1 VDAVKRKSARTTRG
15 IALAAIAAL
24 AWFAACSDNP
34 CCGPPPVSS
43 IIVTPPSQVL
53 VVGATAQFSAIV
65 RNASGQAMSGLPIV
79 WHSTDA
85 TVVSVDSTGLV
96 KGLGPG
102 TAEVIAA
109 SGGVSDTAAIT
120 VSSIVIPSGMSLI
133 AFASGAYLDAAIG
146 GIKVMTADRSS
157 IGTVTTSG
165 GDWDP
170 AWSPD
175 GTRLAFESDRA
186 RALDLG
192 DIFVVNWDGSGLVQ
206 LTNDE
211 SDDREPAWSPDGS
224 RIVFDRWSGIWVMNA
239 ADGSGATMVTLNG
252 SHASWSPDGSRIVF
266 AGPDRHIWVMQL
278 DGSGLTQL
286 TNAGYDGM
294 PAWSP
299 DGTKIAFQHGS
310 TWPDSWAIYLM
321 NPDGTE
327 IVQLTLE
334 GQRPA
339 WSPDSRMIVYED
351 SGINVIN
358 ADGSGLTRVGDGF
371 APAWSRV
378 GSMPPPRRAERFIAI
393 AGGDGQSDSVHSV
406 LPEPLSVLVT
416 DTAGTPVS
424 GVTIDW
430 ILDAQ
435 AQESGVALSVNR
447 VTTDASGIASVS
459 LTLGGALGTVQ
470 VRATITDG
478 SARLVGVVFT
488 ATATTGSVA
497 SVIVRPSPVVLL
509 LQMTVQLSA
518 TPLDANNFVLTG
530 RPIAWASDNASL
542 ATVDTNGLVTGIGA
556 GSATI
561 TATVDGRQ
569 GSATVHVTRLEDVLA
584 SLQGDWLAWLSFGN
598 PRTRVCSG
606 TGSFF
611 FASDTGSLGGTAGFL
626 VPTSCGGV
634 GLRLAP
640 ISGFQV
646 SSTGFAF
653 NAACSFAGGLP
664 WDSATTIGGGVRCGT
679 ASGRWSAVRSGPPVS
694 VSIAPAAPTIIIG
707 AMATLAGQALN
718 ANGDVL
724 LGRLLT
730 WSSDDPAVATVSSSG
745 VVTAVGLGSTTIR
758 AATADV
764 RGQVTVTV
772 VSGQQ

>member
-1 VDAVKRKSARTTRG
+1 MKRKPAGVRRRM
-15 IALAAIAAL
+15 ALTAIGGL
-24 AWFAACSDNP
+24 GWFAACSDNP
-34 CCGPPPVSS
+34 CCGPTPVMS
-43 IIVTPPSQVL
+43 ITVTPPSEILVVSETVQLIATLRDANSQVL
-53 VVGATAQFSAIV
+53 
-65 RNASGQAMSGLPIV
+65 SGYPIA
-79 WHSTDA
+79 WHSNDVN
-85 TVVSVDSTGLV
+85 VVTVDSTGLV
-96 KGLGPG
+96 KGEGPG
-102 TAEVIAA
+102 AADVIVTSA
-109 SGGVSDTAAIT
+109 GVSDTAAIS
-120 VSSIVIPSGMSLI
+120 VSSAVVPSGMSLI
-133 AFASGAYLDAAIG
+133 AFASGAYLDAPTG

-175 GTRLAFESDRA
+175 GTKLAFESDRA
-186 RALDLG
+186 RAVDHG
-192 DIFVVNWDGSGLVQ
+192 DIFVVNWDGSGLAQ
-206 LTNDE
+206 LTSDE
-211 SDDREPAWSPDGS
+211 SDDREPAWSPDGR
-224 RIVFDRWSGIWVMNA
+224 RIAFDRFSSIYVMSA

-252 SHASWSPDGSRIVF
+252 SHASWSPDGARIVF
-266 AGPDRHIWVMQL
+266 AGPDRHIWVTQL

-294 PAWSP
+294 PTWSP

-321 NPDGTE
+321 NPDGTG

-393 AGGDGQSDSVHSV
+393 AGGDGQSDSVHSA
-406 LPEPLSVLVT
+406 LPEPLGVLVT
-416 DTAGTPVS
+416 DTVGTPVS
-424 GVTIDW
+424 GVTVDW
-430 ILDAQ
+430 ILDPQ

-478 SARLVGVVFT
+478 SAQLTGVVFT

-497 SVIVRPSPVVLL
+497 SVIVRPNPVVLL
-509 LQMTVQLSA
+509 IQTTAQLSA
-518 TPLDANNFVLTG
+518 TPLDADNFVVTG
-530 RPIAWASDNASL
+530 RPIAWTSDNATV

-561 TATVDGRQ
+561 TATVDGRE
-569 GSATVHVTRLEDVLA
+569 GSATVSVVRPEDVIA
-584 SLQGDWLAWLSFGN
+584 SLQGDWLARLTFGN

-611 FASDTGSLGGTAGFL
+611 FTSDSGSLGGTAGFL

-634 GLRLAP
+634 GLRLVP
-640 ISGFQV
+640 VSNFQL
-646 SSTGFAF
+646 SSTAFAF
-653 NAACSFAGGLP
+653 NAACGFTAGLP
-664 WDSATTIGGGVRCGT
+664 SDSVTTIGGSVRCGT
-679 ASGRWSAVRSGPPVS
+679 TSGRWSAVRSGPPAS
-694 VSIAPAAPTIIIG
+694 VSIAPAALTIIIG
-707 AMATLAGQALN
+707 ATTTLAGQALN

-730 WSSDDPAVATVSSSG
+730 WSSDDPGVATVSSSG
-745 VVTAVGLGSTTIR
+745 VVTAVGLGSITIR

-764 RGQVTVTV
+764 SGQITVTV
-772 VSGQQ
+772 VTGQQ